1 MALTIYTK
9 NEQATGEFAAGA
21 IKENKPLGFPQE
33 GGSLRPFSSLF
44 YWAHA
49 WSDKGGLIGEHPH
62 QGFEIMS
69 FVLEGEIEHYDSQL
83 RGWKRLSKGDVQI
96 IRSGKGITHAERF
109 LPGAH
114 IFQIWVDPDLKK
126 TLQKPASYNDYGS
139 GSFPET
145 DHGGYTTR
153 LLKGDGAPLTMDAQV
168 DSIKEINFNTGLHS
182 LELNSENVQ
191 GLYVIEGALKI
202 NGNDMG
208 QDDFVLINGET
219 QISIDVENT
228 TRVFIIDL
236 PVHPGYETYAE
247 MQGISTLI

>member
-9 NEQATGEFAAGA
+9 NEQASGEFAAGA

-49 WSDKGGLIGEHPH
+49 WSDQGGLIGEHPH

-69 FVLEGEIEHYDSQL
+69 FVLKGEIEHYDSQL
-83 RGWKRLSKGDVQI
+83 RGWKRLGKGDVQI

-114 IFQIWVDPDLKK
+114 IFQIWVDPNLKK
-126 TLQKPASYNDYGS
+126 TLSKPASYDDYGS
-139 GSFPET
+139 GSFPEA

-153 LLKGDGAPLTMDAQV
+153 LLKGEGAPLTMDAQV
-168 DSIKEINFNTGLHS
+168 DSIKEINFNAGLHS
-182 LELNSENVQ
+182 IELNRENVQ

-202 NGNDMG
+202 NGNILK
-208 QDDFVLINGET
+208 QDDFVLIKGET
-219 QISIDVENT
+219 QISSDVENT
-228 TRVFIIDL
+228 ARVFIIDL